1 MHLSFYALSSVVF
14 IFGNSSPK
22 KRHAKASI
30 IVAVLAFILCGAFAP
45 TTKTEADSSEAQA
58 SLSSKKKADEAKKRS
73 ESIASSA
80 KAESKRK
87 AREKKAAS
95 EKKTSEE
102 AESNKAASESIAQ
115 AQASSESLARAES
128 ERVAKE
134 EASRA
139 SESAK
144 VQAQAES
151 ESVAAAQTAA
161 DQSSTVEPAA
171 SNGGGHPVNNGDMN
185 TADANAQGVI
195 VGNANSIIYH
205 VPGQRGYR
213 MNSSNA
219 VYFNTEAEAQAAG
232 YRKAYK

>member
-22 KRHAKASI
+22 KHHAKASI

-128 ERVAKE
+128 ERVAK
-134 EASRA
+134 
-139 SESAK
+139 
-144 VQAQAES
+144 
-151 ESVAAAQTAA
+151 
-161 DQSSTVEPAA
+161 
-171 SNGGGHPVNNGDMN
+171 
-185 TADANAQGVI
+185 
-195 VGNANSIIYH
+195 
-205 VPGQRGYR
+205 
-213 MNSSNA
+213 
-219 VYFNTEAEAQAAG
+219 
-232 YRKAYK
+232 